1 MNCDIFEPMNFKS
14 YLLLFVL
21 IISPKLMSQNTSNE
35 VISEQERL
43 NKFNIGWAYYGR
55 GNGVSFVYDRELSEL
70 FSVGL
75 GSEFYFIDE
84 EREFSYFVVGDLHLK
99 ELLELKKGYD
109 IYPGF
114 EVGSF
119 ESDFG
124 AHFYVGVSK
133 SITPNIGLYTE
144 IGTRGILGLYYNF

>member
-1 MNCDIFEPMNFKS
+1 MN
-14 YLLLFVL
+14 L
-21 IISPKLMSQNTSNE
+21 TTT
-35 VISEQERL
+35 
-43 NKFNIGWAYYGR
+43 GR
-55 GNGVSFVYDRELSEL
+55 GNGITVINF
-70 FSVGL
+70 VGL

-133 SITPNIGLYTE
+133 SITPNKYTE
-144 IGTRGILGLYYNF
+144 IGTSNKTIYE

>member
-1 MNCDIFEPMNFKS
+1 MNCDIFEPMNCKS

-35 VISEQERL
+35 VIDEQERL

-114 EVGSF
+114 EVGFF

-124 AHFYVGVSK
+124 AHFYLGASK
-133 SITPNIGLYTE
+133 SITPNIGIYTE

>member
-1 MNCDIFEPMNFKS
+1 MNYDIFEPMNFKS

-21 IISPKLMSQNTSNE
+21 IISPKLMSQNTSDE
-35 VISEQERL
+35 FIGEQELL

>member
-1 MNCDIFEPMNFKS
+1 
-14 YLLLFVL
+14 
-21 IISPKLMSQNTSNE
+21 MSQNTSNE
-35 VISEQERL
+35 VINEQDRL

-124 AHFYVGVSK
+124 AHFYLGASK
-133 SITPNIGLYTE
+133 SITPNIGIYTE